1 MKQTVIILFIWI
13 IPSLVGY
20 GQSAQCKQITQEDF
34 YGKWLHRGTLLNKD
48 EDVLITITANDLMVK
63 SSDVAFYTLGNID
76 FLEIENSEGADY
88 QIGYTISG
96 IIEDIQYYNVG
107 DVGEK
112 FEISFYINNNNKNQM
127 AWHFPESGGFF
138 RITKEEDLEVLLD
151 EELEFINKY
160 RKDFNLPLIDKY
172 KIVIGEK

>member
-1 MKQTVIILFIWI
+1 MKQTLIILIIWI
-13 IPSLVGY
+13 MTSMASY
-20 GQSAQCKQITQEDF
+20 GQNTQEVF

-63 SSDVAFYTLGNID
+63 SSDGAFYKLKSID
-76 FLEIENSEGADY
+76 FLSIKDSEKSDY

-96 IIEDIQYYNVG
+96 IIEDVQYYNVG

-138 RITKEEDLEVLLD
+138 RITKEEDMKVLSE
-151 EELEFINKY
+151 EELDFINRY